1 MTCGFEFRVSSP
13 AITSPEI
20 YDDFDRY
27 IGCSTRL
34 SSSNDV
40 SLFTLALPPP
50 KTREDE
56 TKGTSERRARCC
68 QRLDKRMRE
77 KS

>member
-27 IGCSTRL
+27 IRL
-34 SSSNDV
+34 FN
-40 SLFTLALPPP
+40 
-50 KTREDE
+50 E
-56 TKGTSERRARCC
+56 TFKF
-68 QRLDKRMRE
+68 K
-77 KS
+77 